1 MYKEWIS
8 HLIDRVLKKNKDFDI
23 ITDII
28 WMYGQ
33 KIKVI
38 GFKDNRA
45 KVVILT
51 LTNDGRIKVKEK

>member
-8 HLIDRVLKKNKDFDI
+8 HLIDRVLKENKDFDI

-45 KVVILT
+45 KVVTLT

>member
-8 HLIDRVLKKNKDFDI
+8 HLIDRVLKENKYFDI

-45 KVVILT
+45 KVVTLT

>member
-8 HLIDRVLKKNKDFDI
+8 HLIGRVLKKNKDFDI

-45 KVVILT
+45 KVVTLT